1 MTKKKK
7 YKTVKIKVSPPFIT
21 GEVILINGSF
31 LFGSKT
37 IHFDLFVQDD
47 AKYLLINDQLF
58 NLAGGEIIMIK
69 PSDINLKKQYCFL
82 NIPEAIHIVN
92 QCIPERID
100 DLIKPF

>member
-1 MTKKKK
+1 LTKKKK
-7 YKTVKIKVSPPFIT
+7 YKTVKIKVNAPFIT

-58 NLAGGEIIMIK
+58 NLTGGEIIMVK
-69 PSDINLKKQYCFL
+69 PSDKILKIQQHNFQSFL
-82 NIPEAIHIVN
+82 TI
-92 QCIPERID
+92 
-100 DLIKPF
+100 LLTY

>member
-7 YKTVKIKVSPPFIT
+7 HKTVKIKVNAPFIR

-58 NLAGGEIIMIK
+58 NLTVGEIIMIK
-69 PSDINLKKQYCFL
+69 PFDKILKIQQHNFQSFL
-82 NIPEAIHIVN
+82 TI
-92 QCIPERID
+92 
-100 DLIKPF
+100 LLTY